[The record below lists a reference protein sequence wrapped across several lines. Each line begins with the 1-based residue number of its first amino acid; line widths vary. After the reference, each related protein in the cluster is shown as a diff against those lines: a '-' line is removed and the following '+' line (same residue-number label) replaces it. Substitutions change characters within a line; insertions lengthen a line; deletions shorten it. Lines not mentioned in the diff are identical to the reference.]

1 MKNDVFNARMKITWR
16 MQWWSNAKMTK
27 RGVRIAYRSEIAE
40 REGKIGRVKP
50 LPSVSHTRD
59 KAYVRWQGPAYAGP
73 SPRTQSLKNRDAYL
87 RTELHTH
94 KYKLCTQAQAHAHRS
109 TNKKSSLTFPSM
121 YHPKSILN
129 VFLPLLMCQV
139 FIYTHPTT
147 KSKHLHNQK
156 HIKTG
161 DQRETWKWEKF
172 EKLTDSTIGMWFPGQ
187 YVNVGG
193 SINLT
198 APLQWVRRNTS
209 EERT

>member
-1 MKNDVFNARMKITWR
+1 MKNDVFNARIKITWR

-40 REGKIGRVKP
+40 REGKIGKVRP

-94 KYKLCTQAQAHAHRS
+94 KSRIRMQAWAHTRKR
-109 TNKKSSLTFPSM
+109 TDKKFPSTISSI
-121 YHPKSILN
+121 YHPQSILN

-147 KSKHLHNQK
+147 KSKHLHGQK
-156 HIKTG
+156 HIKMG
-161 DQRETWKWEKF
+161 DQR
-172 EKLTDSTIGMWFPGQ
+172 
-187 YVNVGG
+187 
-193 SINLT
+193 
-198 APLQWVRRNTS
+198 
-209 EERT
+209 